1 MRVINLKKLMVGIIV
16 ILLTIG
22 LSGCI
27 DTDSDDDGYNDDVDA
42 FPDDETEWLDSDND
56 GVGDNSDG
64 FPYDSN
70 LTEKIVLMEA
80 QFTMFSKNG
89 NFYNRD
95 LQDVDDPWIIDNDV
109 KYLFFESEFKSTI
122 GGILTGDDIVLEE
135 NQSIYLE
142 IKNPDKIIRYNYED
156 LVGNTLKFDIDDKN
170 SGEWFFN
177 FSCMNLDYDVWIKYR
192 LYLGK

>member
-1 MRVINLKKLMVGIIV
+1 MRVINLKKFIVGIIV

-22 LSGCI
+22 LTGCI
-27 DTDSDDDGYNDDVDA
+27 DTDSDNDGYNDDVDA
-42 FPDDETEWLDSDND
+42 FPDDETEWMDSDND

-70 LTEKIVLMEA
+70 LTQKNVLMEA
-80 QFTMFSKNG
+80 QFTMFSRNG

-95 LQDVDDPWIIDNDV
+95 LQDLDDPWIIDNDV

-177 FSCMNLDYDVWIKYR
+177 FSCMNLDYDVWIKYK

>member
-1 MRVINLKKLMVGIIV
+1 MRVINLKKFIVGIIV

-22 LSGCI
+22 LTGCI
-27 DTDSDDDGYNDDVDA
+27 DTDSDNDGYNDDVDA
-42 FPDDETEWLDSDND
+42 FPNDETEWMDSDKD

-70 LTEKIVLMEA
+70 LTQKNVLMEA
-80 QFTMFSKNG
+80 QFTMFSRNG

-95 LQDVDDPWIIDNDV
+95 LQDLDDPWIIDNDV

-177 FSCMNLDYDVWIKYR
+177 FSCVNLDYDVWIKYK